1 MIDSPCLILAGG
13 FGTRLRSV
21 ISEVPKPLAPV
32 GDKPF
37 LHWLLRK
44 LEYQGV
50 KEITVSLHH
59 QASLIEQYLESES
72 FGLKIS
78 TVIEPEPMGTGGAIA
93 YAVNQQQ
100 WHGSFFTINGDTW
113 LGAWAASLSRVNA
126 PAIGLVQVE
135 DASRYGRVDWQDQK
149 VRRFIEKKP
158 HAGPGWINAGVY
170 LLQASDF
177 HNWDGQPFSLERD
190 LLPEWAQQERLQ
202 ACPLKTEF
210 IDIGVPEDYHRFCEW
225 HQSKKLT

>member
-1 MIDSPCLILAGG
+1 MIDLPCLILAGG

-21 ISEVPKPLAPV
+21 VSELPKPLAPV

-37 LHWLLRK
+37 LHWLLRN

-50 KEITVSLHH
+50 KEVTLSLHH

-78 TVIEPEPMGTGGAIA
+78 TMIEPEPMGTGGAIA
-93 YAVNQQQ
+93 YVVNQQQ
-100 WHGSFFTINGDTW
+100 WNGSFFTINGDTW
-113 LGAWAASLSRVNA
+113 LGAWAAPFCEVNP

-149 VRRFIEKKP
+149 VQRFQEKEIN
-158 HAGPGWINAGVY
+158 AGPGWINAGVY
-170 LLQASDF
+170 LFQAADF
-177 HNWDGQPFSLERD
+177 MDWGGQPFSLERD
-190 LLPEWAQQERLQ
+190 LLPEWVQQGRLQ
-202 ACPLKTEF
+202 VCPLETDF
-210 IDIGVPEDYHRFCEW
+210 IDIGVPEDYDRFCEW
-225 HQSKKLT
+225 HQSGKLT

>member
-1 MIDSPCLILAGG
+1 MIVLILAGG

-21 ISEVPKPLAPV
+21 VSQVPKPLAPV

-37 LHWLLRK
+37 LHWLLRN

-50 KEITVSLHH
+50 KEVTLSLHQ

-93 YAVNQQQ
+93 YVVNQQQ
-100 WHGSFFTINGDTW
+100 WNGSFFTINGDTW
-113 LGAWAASLSRVNA
+113 LGSWVPSFSGVHS
-126 PAIGLVQVE
+126 PAIGLVHVE
-135 DASRYGRVDWQDQK
+135 DTSRYGRVDWQDDLVQS
-149 VRRFIEKKP
+149 FQEKQPK
-158 HAGPGWINAGVY
+158 AGPGWINAGVY

-177 HNWDGQPFSLERD
+177 QNWDGRPFSLERD
-190 LLPEWAQQERLQ
+190 LLPEWAQQGRLQ
-202 ACPLKTEF
+202 ACPLDTEF

-225 HQSKKLT
+225 HQSGKLT